1 MSISNEILKTLSS
14 EARVLVLVA
23 VLAEGQRTL
32 ARLLSEHKVRQ
43 LLFQSHSSPTL
54 VDEVVERVVFEPV
67 LQSWRLLYLD

>member
-14 EARVLVLVA
+14 EARVLILVA
-23 VLAEGQRTL
+23 VLAEGQLTL

-43 LLFQSHSSPTL
+43 LLFKSHSSPTL

-67 LQSWRLLYLD
+67 LQSWRLLHLD